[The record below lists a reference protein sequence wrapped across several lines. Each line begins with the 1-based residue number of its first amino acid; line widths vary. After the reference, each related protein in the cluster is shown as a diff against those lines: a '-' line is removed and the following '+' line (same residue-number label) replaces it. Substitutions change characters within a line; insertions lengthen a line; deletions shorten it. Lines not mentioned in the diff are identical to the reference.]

1 MCLPVHRLPAELD
14 RDRGRTTWRPPL
26 PGTSHPDDPARGDLW
41 YPRPIQ
47 SGFIRAGGSRETDRV
62 RAELKK
68 GPRRAPSSS
77 SRLASYPAAT
87 AAAAA
92 LSVLNCSANGPPS
105 GWMFW
110 MLPLKLATEFKP
122 SIPDGLPPR
131 LRKFVRY

>member
-14 RDRGRTTWRPPL
+14 RDRGRTTWRRTL

-68 GPRRAPSSS
+68 GARRAPSSFLRAGELP
-77 SRLASYPAAT
+77 SRNGGCRRIERAELQCQRPTERLDVLDVAAE
-87 AAAAA
+87 
-92 LSVLNCSANGPPS
+92 VGH
-105 GWMFW
+105 
-110 MLPLKLATEFKP
+110 
-122 SIPDGLPPR
+122 R
-131 LRKFVRY
+131 V